1 MPYPDVGAYEN
12 VGKDSVADDDGG
24 GAVDAGGLFDRIGM
38 TVMVLAIVIVD
49 VTLAESE
56 AGVVDAAGKE
66 VAVIKHFQWQSAISL
81 QA

>member
-1 MPYPDVGAYEN
+1 MKDN
-12 VGKDSVADDDGG
+12 VIDDDGG
-24 GAVDAGGLFDRIGM
+24 GAVDAGGLFEGPVLGIGI
-38 TVMVLAIVIVD
+38 TVTVLAIVTVD